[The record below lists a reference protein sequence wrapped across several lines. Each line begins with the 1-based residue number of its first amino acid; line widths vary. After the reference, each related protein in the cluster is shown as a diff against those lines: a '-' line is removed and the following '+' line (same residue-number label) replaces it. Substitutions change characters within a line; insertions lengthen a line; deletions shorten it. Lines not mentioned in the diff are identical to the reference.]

1 MDTVFKF
8 LYEFLGQ
15 FFTSLWSIVTGIFKG
30 IVGMFDFP
38 AYGKIISDYTSEL
51 GGLEWVIAI
60 FAMILLAAVP
70 VSNILFLHLFL
81 FYLFS

>member
-38 AYGKIISDYTSEL
+38 HTERLLVITHQN
-51 GGLEWVIAI
+51 LEDQ
-60 FAMILLAAVP
+60 
-70 VSNILFLHLFL
+70 NG
-81 FYLFS
+81 

>member
-38 AYGKIISDYTSEL
+38 AYGKITSDYTSEL
-51 GGLEWVIAI
+51 GG
-60 FAMILLAAVP
+60 
-70 VSNILFLHLFL
+70 SNG
-81 FYLFS
+81 